1 MSTVRVDVP
10 PVVRQAGRRLGYG
23 LAVIINLVMLI
34 VVQNILDW
42 GWLDFLTVEFAE
54 VVPWISISLA
64 ASILVNLVY
73 QVNDGP
79 LIKSSGQLSS
89 NLISIFVTF
98 YVFQV
103 FPFDFSSY
111 DFNWGIVVRILLILA
126 MVGAGIGM
134 LVEAYKLASHEPEQ
148 ERR

>member
-1 MSTVRVDVP
+1 MSTMQVDVS
-10 PVVRQAGRRLGYG
+10 PVIRQAGRRLGYA

-34 VVQNILDW
+34 VVQNILEW

-54 VVPWISISLA
+54 VVPWISLSLA
-64 ASILVNLVY
+64 ASVLVNLVY

-79 LIKSSGQLSS
+79 LVKSSGQLSS

-98 YVFQV
+98 HVFQV

-111 DFNWGIVVRILLILA
+111 DFNWGIVARIVLILA

-134 LVEAYKLASHEPEQ
+134 LVEAYKLASYEPEQ